1 MVTEKTLPAIEE
13 KIDHVAAAKAAR
25 LRYVTDEKA
34 GISREKYR
42 ESFRYLDAD
51 GKQINDE
58 DELERIQALGIP
70 PAWTDVWICPY
81 PNGHIQATGRDAK
94 GRKQYRYHAR
104 WTDRRNLL
112 KFSRMIAFGE
122 TLPDMRKQVE
132 KDLKLSG
139 LAREKVLAT
148 IVELLDT
155 TRIRIGNQ
163 EYAKS
168 NQSYGLTTMRD
179 KHVEV
184 SGSTLKFHFRGK
196 SGKDHTVDV
205 QDKRLAR
212 IVQRCKDVPGHEL
225 FQYVDDDGARHA
237 VTSTDVN
244 AYLRDIS
251 GQDFTA
257 KDFRT
262 WGGTML
268 AILAFQECEP
278 CETFAQAKK
287 NVTATV
293 KRVAEELGNTPA
305 VCRKYYVHPLVLE
318 AYQDGSL
325 TEALE
330 NLHLPKKSNG
340 LRPEERLVIEVLR
353 QLEAV

>member
-34 GISREKYR
+34 GISREQYR
-42 ESFRYLDAD
+42 GSFRYLDAD
-51 GKQINDE
+51 GKKITDE

-81 PNGHIQATGRDAK
+81 ANGHIQATGRDAK

-122 TLPDMRKQVE
+122 SLPDMRKQVE

-184 SGSTLKFHFRGK
+184 S
-196 SGKDHTVDV
+196 
-205 QDKRLAR
+205 
-212 IVQRCKDVPGHEL
+212 
-225 FQYVDDDGARHA
+225 
-237 VTSTDVN
+237 
-244 AYLRDIS
+244 
-251 GQDFTA
+251 
-257 KDFRT
+257 
-262 WGGTML
+262 
-268 AILAFQECEP
+268 
-278 CETFAQAKK
+278 
-287 NVTATV
+287 
-293 KRVAEELGNTPA
+293 
-305 VCRKYYVHPLVLE
+305 
-318 AYQDGSL
+318 
-325 TEALE
+325 
-330 NLHLPKKSNG
+330 
-340 LRPEERLVIEVLR
+340 
-353 QLEAV
+353 

>member
-1 MVTEKTLPAIEE
+1 VTTKTPSVTEE
-13 KIDHVAAAKAAR
+13 KIDPIAAAKAAR

-42 ESFRYLDAD
+42 DSFRYVDAD
-51 GKQINDE
+51 GKKITDE
-58 DELERIQALGIP
+58 DELERIQSLGIP
-70 PAWTDVWICPY
+70 PAWTNVWICPY

-122 TLPDMRKQVE
+122 SLPSMRKRVE
-132 KDLKLSG
+132 KDLKLPG
-139 LAREKVLAT
+139 LVREKVLAT
-148 IVELLDT
+148 VVELLDIT
-155 TRIRIGNQ
+155 HIRIGNP

-184 SGSTLKFHFRGK
+184 NGSTLSFHFRGK
-196 SGKDHTVDV
+196 SGKAHTVDIH
-205 QDKRLAR
+205 DKRLAR

-225 FQYVDDDGARHA
+225 FQYVDEDEARHA
-237 VTSTDVN
+237 ITSTDVN

-268 AILAFQECEP
+268 AILAFQECQP
-278 CETFAQAKK
+278 YETIRQAKK
-287 NVTATV
+287 NITETV
-293 KRVAEELGNTPA
+293 KRVAEELGNTPT

-325 TEALE
+325 TQALE
-330 NLHLPKKSNG
+330 NLRLPKKSNG
-340 LRPEERLVIEVLR
+340 LQPEERLVIEVLR
-353 QLEAV
+353 QLEGT